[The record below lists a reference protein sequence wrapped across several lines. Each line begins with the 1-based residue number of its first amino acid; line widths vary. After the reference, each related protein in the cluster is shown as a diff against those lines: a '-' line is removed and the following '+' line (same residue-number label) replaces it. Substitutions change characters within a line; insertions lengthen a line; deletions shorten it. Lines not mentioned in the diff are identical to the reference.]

1 MRSIRY
7 LNSFAEGF
15 RRGREKTN
23 KSIGRFLIALY
34 AIASVI
40 SIWLDREG
48 LVALFLVLMF
58 DQSYSLE
65 IAKLRTE
72 IRAKRMWHEGGFE

>member
-1 MRSIRY
+1 MPSIRY
-7 LNSFAEGF
+7 LNSFAEGL

-23 KSIGRFLIALY
+23 KSIGRYLIPLY
-34 AIASVI
+34 AIASAV

-58 DQSYSLE
+58 DQFYSLE
-65 IAKLRTE
+65 IEKLRAE
-72 IRAKRMWHEGGFE
+72 IRAKRMWYEGQE